1 MNEVYIKTENLPQ
14 SIVNKCFRNSDI
26 ITLEELITEFE
37 DKLYEL
43 NGLED
48 EYNNFK
54 QEVEDNYKFVGQAEQ
69 IGYNENW

>member
-1 MNEVYIKTENLPQ
+1 MNEIYIKTEDLPR
-14 SIVNKCFRNSDI
+14 SIANQCFGYKDI